1 MTRILLATHGERSA
15 DGAVRIASQLAA
27 RWGAALDV
35 LAVVELFPPGAAPPL
50 DMGFGL
56 GNVPAPQELAG
67 VGETLRTG
75 VAAQVRRCG
84 VEHAAP
90 RVRTG
95 PVAQEIADA
104 ARTGAA
110 DLVVIGLG
118 PHGVVDRAL
127 GGETAL
133 QLVQI
138 AGAPVLAVPA
148 DYGDLPRRAIA
159 AIDFTATSV
168 RAARAAAEC
177 LVAGDVLD
185 LVHVR
190 PPPAS
195 GAPAGGNGG
204 QLRDLAS
211 RLAVPPGVEVVAVE
225 LHGDAAP
232 SLLAYLDGS
241 GADLIALGSHGYGWW
256 KRLAL
261 GSVASKVLRLATR
274 AVLVAPLGS
283 VSVPGEGRPPV

>member
-1 MTRILLATHGERSA
+1 MTRILLATHGGRSA
-15 DGAVRIASQLAA
+15 DGAARIASQLAT
-27 RWGAALDV
+27 RSGASLDV
-35 LAVVELFPPGAAPPL
+35 LVVVEPFPPGSAPPL
-50 DMGFGL
+50 DAGFGM
-56 GNVPAPQELAG
+56 GIVPVPRELEG
-67 VGETLRTG
+67 IGETLRMG
-75 VAAQVRRCG
+75 VTAQLGRCG
-84 VEHAAP
+84 ADHATP

-118 PHGVVDRAL
+118 AHGVVDRAL

-148 DYGDLPRRAIA
+148 DYADLPRRAIA

-168 RAARAAAEC
+168 RAAKAAAEC

-195 GAPAGGNGG
+195 GTRGGGNGSS
-204 QLRDLAS
+204 LRDLAS
-211 RLAVPPGVEVVAVE
+211 RLVVPPGVEVVAVE

-256 KRLAL
+256 KRLTL

-283 VSVPGEGRPPV
+283 VSVPG